1 MKLLIPI
8 GSFYPDQSGGPSN
21 SLYWLSS
28 ALQQK
33 GYTVKVITTNKGV
46 NQLSLN
52 KSLKTDYGYITYC
65 KTRIHSFPLRLILT
79 SLHLIFKTD
88 IVLLTSIFY
97 IPSWVIGFVALLF
110 NKTIIWSPRGEF
122 YTNALSFSGWKKKIF
137 LFFAKPMLRRK
148 NIIYHSSCDAE
159 TITIKS
165 IIGEYARIVQLPNFM
180 KLPRHIQRI
189 TDLNYFLY
197 VGRLHPEK
205 GLENLITSLS
215 ISKEFCNSNYEFR
228 IVGDYNHKYG
238 RKLIKLTKLLSI
250 EHKVKFMGHIKGDDK
265 QELYANA
272 RYTFLVSFNENFGNV
287 VVESLAQGTP
297 VVASLETPWRILS
310 EKNAGFWIANKP
322 KIIKQTID
330 TILIQ
335 DEKTYYQYRANA
347 LCLAK
352 NNFDINRNI
361 SSWLQVFESIVQS
374 GT

>member
-1 MKLLIPI
+1 
-8 GSFYPDQSGGPSN
+8 
-21 SLYWLSS
+21 
-28 ALQQK
+28 
-33 GYTVKVITTNKGV
+33 
-46 NQLSLN
+46 
-52 KSLKTDYGYITYC
+52 
-65 KTRIHSFPLRLILT
+65 
-79 SLHLIFKTD
+79 
-88 IVLLTSIFY
+88 
-97 IPSWVIGFVALLF
+97 
-110 NKTIIWSPRGEF
+110 
-122 YTNALSFSGWKKKIF
+122 

-148 NIIYHSSCDAE
+148 KIIYHSTCDAE

-165 IIGEYARIVQLPNFM
+165 IIGEHARIVQIPNFM

-189 TDLNYFLY
+189 ADSNYFLY

-205 GLENLITSLS
+205 GLENLIKSLS

-228 IVGDYNHKYG
+228 IVGDYNHEYG

-250 EHKVKFMGHIKGDDK
+250 EHKVKFMGHKKGHDK

-297 VVASLETPWRILS
+297 VVASLETPWKILT

-330 TILIQ
+330 AILIQ

-347 LCLAK
+347 LSLAK
-352 NNFDINRNI
+352 NNFDISRNI

>member
-28 ALQQK
+28 ALQKK

-46 NQLSLN
+46 NQLPLN

-65 KTRIHSFPLRLILT
+65 KTRIHSFPIRLILT
-79 SLHLIFKTD
+79 SLHLIFKSE

-122 YTNALSFSGWKKKIF
+122 YTNALSFSGWKKKMF
-137 LFFAKPMLRRK
+137 LFFSKHMLRRK
-148 NIIYHSSCDAE
+148 NIIYHSTCDTE

-165 IIGEYARIVQLPNFM
+165 IIGEYARIVQIPNFM
-180 KLPRHIQRI
+180 NLPRHIKR
-189 TDLNYFLY
+189 TTGSNYFLY

-205 GLENLITSLS
+205 GLENLIKSLS
-215 ISKEFCNSNYEFR
+215 MSKEFCNSNYEFR

-238 RKLIKLTKLLSI
+238 KKLIKLTKLLSI
-250 EHKVKFMGHIKGDDK
+250 DQKVKFLGHIKGDHK

-297 VVASLETPWRILS
+297 VVASLATPWRILS

-330 TILIQ
+330 AILIQ
-335 DEKTYYQYRANA
+335 EEKIYNQYRANA
-347 LCLAK
+347 LYLAK

-361 SSWLQVFESIVQS
+361 SSWFQAFESIVQS
-374 GT
+374 RI

>member
-1 MKLLIPI
+1 MNLLIPI

-33 GYTVKVITTNKGV
+33 GYNVKVITTNKGV

-65 KTRIHSFPLRLILT
+65 KTRIHIFPLRLMLT
-79 SLHLIFKTD
+79 SFHLIFKTD

-110 NKTIIWSPRGEF
+110 NKNIIWSPRGEF
-122 YTNALSFSGWKKKIF
+122 YMNALSFSGWKKKIF

-148 NIIYHSSCDAE
+148 KIIYHSTCDAE

-165 IIGEYARIVQLPNFM
+165 IIGEHARIVQIPNFM

-189 TDLNYFLY
+189 ADSNYFLY

-205 GLENLITSLS
+205 GLENLIKSLS

-228 IVGDYNHKYG
+228 IVGDYNHEYG

-250 EHKVKFMGHIKGDDK
+250 EHKVKFMGHKKGHDK

-297 VVASLETPWRILS
+297 VVASLETPWKILT

-330 TILIQ
+330 AILIQ

-347 LCLAK
+347 LSLAK
-352 NNFDINRNI
+352 NNFDISRNI